1 MYEMYIPMGGSQM
14 IFKDYYRILELETN
28 RVSIDKIK
36 ANYRELAKKYHP
48 DVNIEN
54 KAAEERFKDI
64 NEAYRV
70 LSDSNAKRKYDRMW
84 NNYVGNK
91 KKKEFEESKRASDS
105 VFSDFFNM
113 FFGNVREEKEEIQ
126 KKTKKPAIKGENVET
141 EIDVSIEEAFY
152 GLQKK
157 ISLRTVEGNM
167 KTFSVKVPSGIR
179 NNEKIR
185 LIGQGKEGENGG
197 KNGDLLIRINIQ
209 DNNKF
214 KLNGCDLYTDLY
226 LTPWEAALGTRVKVA
241 SIDENVSLYVPAGM
255 QSGERV
261 KIPQKGYKDGKGG
274 RGDLIIEAKIV
285 VPKMLT
291 DEERASYENM
301 AKVSKFNPRKEL
313 GEK

>member
-1 MYEMYIPMGGSQM
+1 M

-54 KAAEERFKDI
+54 KVAEEKFKDI

-70 LSDSNAKRKYDRMW
+70 LSDNSSKRKYDRMW

-91 KKKEFEESKRASDS
+91 KRKEFEESKRASDS

-113 FFGNVREEKEEIQ
+113 FFGNVREEKEKIQ

-141 EIDVSIEEAFY
+141 EIDVSIEDAFY

-157 ISLRTVEGNM
+157 ISLRTVEGNL

-214 KLNGCDLYTDLY
+214 KLSGCDLYTDLY
-226 LTPWEAALGTRVKVA
+226 LTPWEAALGARVKVA
-241 SIDENVSLYVPAGM
+241 SIDENVSLYIPAGM

-261 KIPQKGYKDGKGG
+261 KIPRKGYKDGKGG

-291 DEERASYENM
+291 EEEKASYENM

>member
-1 MYEMYIPMGGSQM
+1 M

-241 SIDENVSLYVPAGM
+241 SIDENVSLYIPAGM

-291 DEERASYENM
+291 EEERASYENM